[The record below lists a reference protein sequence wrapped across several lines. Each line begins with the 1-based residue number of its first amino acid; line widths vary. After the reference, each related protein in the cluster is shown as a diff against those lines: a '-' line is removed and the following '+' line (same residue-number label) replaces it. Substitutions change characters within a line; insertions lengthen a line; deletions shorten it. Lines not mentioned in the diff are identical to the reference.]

1 MNLQKFTQ
9 KSLEALQD
17 AQTLM
22 ASKGNSQITE
32 EHLLLALID
41 KEGGI
46 AADLLRRAGV
56 SVEVM
61 RAELSSAV
69 DAMPGMT
76 GGSVEADKI
85 YISRELEAALAA
97 AETIAAKMKDEYV
110 SVEHII
116 LGIIDK
122 PSDGVR
128 KIFKN
133 SGLTRAAFE

>member
-9 KSLEALQD
+9 KSIEALQN

-41 KEGGI
+41 DEGGI
-46 AADLLRRAGV
+46 ASDLIRRAGA

-61 RAELSSAV
+61 RAELQSAV
-69 DAMPGMT
+69 DAMPGMR

-97 AETIAAKMKDEYV
+97 AESIASKM
-110 SVEHII
+110 
-116 LGIIDK
+116 
-122 PSDGVR
+122 
-128 KIFKN
+128 
-133 SGLTRAAFE
+133 